1 MRRLLLPLVPCLALA
16 GPLAQAADGEPPGR
30 LYLFAD
36 LAWRSIDVD
45 GSDFDAF
52 TLDRL
57 DTLGLS
63 AMASPGSLNE
73 DDPSWQIAAGWRLT
87 ERFALEFG
95 YTDYGSVGYDT
106 TLTASGSVDD
116 VTFDGAAGSVDAT
129 VDAAGVSF
137 SVVGRQPVTRDLD
150 VYARLGIVH
159 TLIDNRGSARF
170 QQGSGESAQSLAR
183 DIGNS
188 GSDQSLAWGVGAA
201 WRLDDGPE
209 LRLDYGGVGQLG
221 GSGPVDDAGLQ
232 RLAAGIVYS
241 L

>member
-1 MRRLLLPLVPCLALA
+1 MRRLLLSLAPCLALA
-16 GPLAQAADGEPPGR
+16 APLARGADAEAGR

-36 LAWRSIDVD
+36 LAYRSIDVN

-52 TLDRL
+52 TIDRL
-57 DTLGLS
+57 EALGLS
-63 AMASPGSLNE
+63 ATASPGTLDE
-73 DDPSWQIAAGWRLT
+73 DDPSWQLAVGWRLT
-87 ERFALEFG
+87 ERFALELG
-95 YTDYGSVGYDT
+95 YTNYGSVGYDT
-106 TLTASGSVDD
+106 TLTASGTVDD

-137 SVVGRQPVTRDLD
+137 SVIGRQPVTRSID
-150 VYARLGIVH
+150 VYARLGVLH

-170 QQGSGESAQSLAR
+170 QQGSGEGAQSLAR

-201 WRLDDGPE
+201 WNLDDGLA
-209 LRLDYGGVGQLG
+209 LRLDYGGVAGLG

-232 RLAAGIVYS
+232 RLAVGVVYS